1 MKWKETYKKNR
12 WLRIITNKYFI
23 IIVLFAVWM
32 LFFDSNSFLIH
43 NELNQEIDGLEKNKE
58 FYEAEIQK
66 DRTFMEK
73 LDDKEEMERFAREAY
88 YMKKENEDIYI
99 IEHADSVDIKEK
111 K

>member
-23 IIVLFAVWM
+23 IIVLFAIWM

>member
-99 IEHADSVDIKEK
+99 IEHADSVDLKEK

>member
-43 NELNQEIDGLEKNKE
+43 NELNQEIDGLKKNKE

>member
-1 MKWKETYKKNR
+1 MKWKEAYKNNR

-23 IIVLFAVWM
+23 ILLLFAVWM

-43 NELNQEIDGLEKNKE
+43 NELNQEVNALESNKE
-58 FYEAEIQK
+58 FYETEIHKDQK
-66 DRTFMEK
+66 FMEK
-73 LDDKEEMERFAREAY
+73 LDDKEEMERFAREEY

-99 IEHADSVDIKEK
+99 VEHADSVEVKDK